1 MYNGFDHHPEVGSEE
16 EKISQSIRKS
26 DDWNLD

>member
-16 EKISQSIRKS
+16 KKLVKVLENPMIGI
-26 DDWNLD
+26 